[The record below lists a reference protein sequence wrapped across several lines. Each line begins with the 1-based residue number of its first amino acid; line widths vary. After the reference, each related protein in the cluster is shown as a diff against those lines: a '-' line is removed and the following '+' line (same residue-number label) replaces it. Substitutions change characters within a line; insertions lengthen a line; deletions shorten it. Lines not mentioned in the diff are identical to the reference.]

1 MLSVVTGVVHSV
13 VLLLAFAAHPRPS
26 RLRAAR
32 CTVTSPDADGFV
44 LDEQS
49 VAQLVEAAFV
59 PAVMG
64 IARGDVTEL
73 KLLIAAAQA
82 GLERDCAI
90 DALGQRM
97 RALPVQSAGRPL
109 ATEEDDLRTLWL
121 ALAYMTLSSR
131 GIGSGTVESLVP
143 AVLYAQHRP
152 FVEQLI
158 EAKASGRP
166 LSELSVDE
174 LAGTSS
180 RTSMQAAVLK
190 QSMRV
195 VYTTMD
201 VLADV
206 EAAGQRADAPRPFS
220 PGQEGSRR

>member
-1 MLSVVTGVVHSV
+1 
-13 VLLLAFAAHPRPS
+13 
-26 RLRAAR
+26 
-32 CTVTSPDADGFV
+32 
-44 LDEQS
+44 
-49 VAQLVEAAFV
+49 
-59 PAVMG
+59 
-64 IARGDVTEL
+64 
-73 KLLIAAAQA
+73 
-82 GLERDCAI
+82 
-90 DALGQRM
+90 
-97 RALPVQSAGRPL
+97 
-109 ATEEDDLRTLWL
+109 
-121 ALAYMTLSSR
+121 MTLSSR

-206 EAAGQRADAPRPFS
+206 EAAGQRADAPRPFI

>member
-1 MLSVVTGVVHSV
+1 MLGVLHSV

-174 LAGTSS
+174 LAGTSTS
-180 RTSMQAAVLK
+180 LRTSMQAAVLK

-206 EAAGQRADAPRPFS
+206 EAAGQRADAPRPFI